1 VHLEQNHWQAQLF
14 DNVHALLA
22 LICTTLQD
30 QALQEES
37 LMPTL
42 MSTSAVVQVV
52 QVHRC
57 L

>member
-30 QALQEES
+30 QGLQEES